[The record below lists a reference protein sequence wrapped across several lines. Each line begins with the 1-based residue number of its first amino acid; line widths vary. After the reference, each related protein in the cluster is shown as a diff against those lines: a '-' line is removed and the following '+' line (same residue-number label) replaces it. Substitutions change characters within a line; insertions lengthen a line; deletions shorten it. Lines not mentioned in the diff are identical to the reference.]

1 MLSFHNERIFLQ
13 SFHVAPVSAI
23 RFFYVCKRIQV
34 LTKSIDKRI
43 ICFFRFIHFV
53 YKLNLSLRAMYM
65 NVTIYC
71 CKRGVKH
78 RIKDQCTAQ
87 HTIHYCWWNGDRSKY
102 IFFSYLLKKKGEKGR
117 YRKQEMWCHFR
128 NINLRQSDL
137 EGLWKGSCQ

>member
-1 MLSFHNERIFLQ
+1 MLSFHNKRTFLQ

-34 LTKSIDKRI
+34 LTKSIAKRI

-78 RIKDQCTAQ
+78 RIKDVLHSTQSITV
-87 HTIHYCWWNGDRSKY
+87 D
-102 IFFSYLLKKKGEKGR
+102 
-117 YRKQEMWCHFR
+117 EMET
-128 NINLRQSDL
+128 DL
-137 EGLWKGSCQ
+137 NTYSFLTC